1 MAKKDSIL
9 TVPVPVVNVIA
20 ALEQRLEKLDAE
32 QAANVAK
39 EAAFKKQHAAWRQK
53 LIAVARK
60 GLLAALK
67 NDNNIDAWARDNATG
82 QFSVYAKVDA
92 SVPVAGDL
100 PLEPVRSWN
109 SRPDYQYQQMAEE
122 IQQAIRILRMTD
134 EKTVPASTLTA
145 LSRYL

>member
-1 MAKKDSIL
+1 MAKKASIL

-32 QAANVAK
+32 QAANAAK
-39 EAAFKKQHAAWRQK
+39 ETAFKKQHAAWRQK

-67 NDNNIDAWARDNATG
+67 NDNNIDAWARDNSTG

-100 PLEPVRSWN
+100 SLEPVRSWV

-134 EKTVPASTLTA
+134 EKTVPASMLTA